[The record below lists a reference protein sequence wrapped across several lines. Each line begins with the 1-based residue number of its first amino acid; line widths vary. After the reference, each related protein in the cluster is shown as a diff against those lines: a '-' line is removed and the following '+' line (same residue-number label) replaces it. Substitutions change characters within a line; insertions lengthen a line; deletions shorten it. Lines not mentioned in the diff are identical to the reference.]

1 MTSYK
6 LPVYSSTTN
15 CNRQAEMKI
24 KTPIL
29 IVIAIVV
36 LGGLFFL
43 FKPKTDSVTPQLN
56 QTSNSN
62 EKQVVDTKTIVMKP
76 DSFEP
81 KNTTIQK
88 NTKVIFKNEDTVD
101 RWPASALHP
110 THGIYP
116 EFDPQEPVKPGSD
129 WSFVF
134 DKVGKWKFHDH
145 LIPSLQGEITVVDSP
160 VPDETSAIA
169 PNTYE
174 LVINGKKLTSGPETI
189 KVNQGDEVTIK
200 IISDETEEFHV
211 HAYDNSVELEPGK
224 QATLTFT
231 AKMSGRFPFEL
242 ESSKTEIG
250 ALEVQ
255 PK

>member
-1 MTSYK
+1 
-6 LPVYSSTTN
+6 
-15 CNRQAEMKI
+15 MKI

-29 IVIAIVV
+29 IVIAVVV

-43 FKPKTDSVTPQLN
+43 FKPKTDSVAPQLN
-56 QTSNSN
+56 QTANSN
-62 EKQVVDTKTIVMKP
+62 EKQVVETKTIVMKP
-76 DSFEP
+76 NSFEP
-81 KNTTIQK
+81 KNITVQK
-88 NTKVIFKNEDTVD
+88 NTRVIFKNEDTQD

-116 EFDPQEPVKPGSD
+116 EFDPQAPVMSGKE

-134 DKVGKWKFHDH
+134 DKVGSWKYHDH
-145 LIPSLQGEITVVDSP
+145 LIPSLTGEITVVDGP
-160 VPDETSAIA
+160 VASQTVA
-169 PNTYE
+169 PNTHE
-174 LVINGKKLTSGPETI
+174 LIIQGKKLVSGPATI

-200 IISDETEEFHV
+200 ITSDETEEFHV

-224 QATLTFT
+224 QATLTFK
-231 AKMSGRFPFEL
+231 ANLSGRFPFEL
-242 ESSKTEIG
+242 ENSKTEIG

>member
-1 MTSYK
+1 
-6 LPVYSSTTN
+6 
-15 CNRQAEMKI
+15 MKI

-29 IVIAIVV
+29 IVIAVV
-36 LGGLFFL
+36 ILGGLFFL
-43 FKPKTDSVTPQLN
+43 FKPKTESATPQLN
-56 QTSNSN
+56 QTVNSK

-81 KNTTIQK
+81 KNITVQK
-88 NTKVIFKNEDTVD
+88 NTRVIFKNEDTQD

-110 THGIYP
+110 THGVYP
-116 EFDPQEPVKPGSD
+116 EFDPQENIKPGGE

-134 DKVGKWKFHDH
+134 DKVGSWKYHDH
-145 LIPSLQGEITVVDSP
+145 LMPSLTGEITVVDGP
-160 VPDETSAIA
+160 VASQTSANA
-169 PNTYE
+169 YE
-174 LVINGKKLTSGPETI
+174 LVIQSKKLISGPETI
-189 KVNQGDEVTIK
+189 KVNQDDEVTIK
-200 IISDETEEFHV
+200 ITSDETEEFHV

-231 AKMSGRFPFEL
+231 ASLSGRFPFEL
-242 ESSKTEIG
+242 ENSKTEIG

>member
-1 MTSYK
+1 
-6 LPVYSSTTN
+6 
-15 CNRQAEMKI
+15 MKI

-29 IVIAIVV
+29 IVVAV
-36 LGGLFFL
+36 LALGVLFFL
-43 FKPKTDSVTPQLN
+43 FKAKADSVPNLSQTPDINAQ
-56 QTSNSN
+56 
-62 EKQVVDTKTIVMKP
+62 QVVETKTIIMKP

-81 KNTTIQK
+81 KNITIQK
-88 NTKVIFKNEDTVD
+88 NTRIIFKNEDSQD

-110 THGIYP
+110 THGVYP
-116 EFDPQEPVKPGSD
+116 EFDPQEPVAAGSE

-134 DKVGKWKFHDH
+134 DKVGGWKYHDH
-145 LIPSLQGEITVVDSP
+145 LIPSLTGEITVVDGP
-160 VPDETSAIA
+160 VANQTTV

-174 LVINGKKLTSGPETI
+174 LIIQDKKLISGSATI
-189 KVNQGDEVTIK
+189 KVTQGDEVTIK
-200 IISDETEEFHV
+200 ITSDEAEEFHV

-231 AKMSGRFPFEL
+231 ANLSGRFPFEL
-242 ESSKTEIG
+242 ENSKTEIG